1 MDFPFR
7 WAVGRGLGL
16 AFRTEA
22 VYRAAK
28 KFVAN
33 HASEKLPATEEAWDV
48 MRGLSGCKRPK
59 PPLTRCW
66 PEIPRC
72 DLSIIVPRYNTA
84 AFVGECLDPI
94 LGQLTSVTFEVLAID
109 DGSSDDTGSILDG
122 YACKDGRVKVV
133 HQENRGFSR
142 ARNKGLDL
150 ISDDYEMRCFFVCA
164 CDLIGKLTAGESFA
178 FEGAL
183 RPRDTSTA
191 LRTSNY
197 RLWEIS
203 IV

>member
-28 KFVAN
+28 KFVDN
-33 HASEKLPATEEAWDV
+33 NASEKLPATEEAWDV
-48 MRGLSGCKRPK
+48 MRGLSGCKRLK
-59 PPLTRCW
+59 SPLTRSW
-66 PEIPRC
+66 HEIPRC
-72 DLSIIVPRYNTA
+72 DLSIIVPCYNTA
-84 AFVGECLDPI
+84 AYLGERLDSI
-94 LGQLTSVTFEVLAID
+94 LGQSTSVTFEVLAID

-133 HQENRGFSR
+133 HQENRGFSG

-164 CDLIGKLTAGESFA
+164 CNLIGKLTTGERFA

-203 IV
+203 II